1 MAESSIP
8 AGQRGTFI
16 PDSGAPVRAVVLVA
30 HPDGRL
36 VLEILPNHSVVTWA
50 AGTVQAALQ
59 QAKAAPRPPLPPEL
73 VQE

>member
-1 MAESSIP
+1 MPDTAIP
-8 AGQRGTFI
+8 AGQRGTFV
-16 PDSGAPVRAVVLVA
+16 PDTGAPVRGVVLCQ

-36 VLEILPNHSVVTWA
+36 VLEILPNNSVVTWA

-59 QAKAAPRPPLPPEL
+59 HAQQAPRPLLPPEL